1 MSSAALSNNQ
11 FNVEQSILRQG
22 NPSEELTR
30 SRGIQNLTSNVF
42 KPSFSSDYTS
52 LRSFR
57 SPAAAGGADEEDGE

>member
-1 MSSAALSNNQ
+1 MPSLNANQ

-22 NPSEELTR
+22 NPSEEITR
-30 SRGIQNLTSNVF
+30 SRGIQNLTSNVY

-57 SPAAAGGADEEDGE
+57 SPASSGGQEEDEE